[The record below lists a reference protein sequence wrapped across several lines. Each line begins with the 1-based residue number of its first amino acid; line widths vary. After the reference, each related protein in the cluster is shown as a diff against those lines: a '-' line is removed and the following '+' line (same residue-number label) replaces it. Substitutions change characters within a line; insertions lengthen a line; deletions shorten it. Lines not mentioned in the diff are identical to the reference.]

1 MVSLTKAS
9 VLSRT
14 ATDLTLSVA
23 LTTIDAENAADAAY
37 AGARTVTFKV
47 KAVKESME
55 QGVTCLGWSS

>member
-9 VLSRT
+9 LLSRT

-37 AGARTVTFKV
+37 AGVRTVTFKV
-47 KAVKESME
+47 KAVKESKE
-55 QGVTCLGWSS
+55 QGVTYLGWSS